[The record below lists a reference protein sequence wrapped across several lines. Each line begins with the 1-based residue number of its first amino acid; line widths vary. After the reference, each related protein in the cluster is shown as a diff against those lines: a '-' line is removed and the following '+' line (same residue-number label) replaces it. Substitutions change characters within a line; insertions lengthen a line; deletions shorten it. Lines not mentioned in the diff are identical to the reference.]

1 MEELTHKDILELEIW
16 RNRQMNKKPKA
27 STLNNFAS
35 AWNRLIKTSID
46 KGYLSE
52 NAKIPRLS
60 TQGEKSN
67 PRPTFSRS
75 EIDNLLVF
83 METWS
88 LGGRNDLE
96 KNVNAT
102 T

>member
-1 MEELTHKDILELEIW
+1 
-16 RNRQMNKKPKA
+16 MNKKPKA
-27 STLNNFAS
+27 NTLNNFAS
-35 AWNRLIKTSID
+35 TRNRLIKTAID

-67 PRPTFSRS
+67 PRPAFSRS
-75 EIDNLLVF
+75 EIDNLLLF
-83 METWS
+83 IETWS

-96 KNVNAT
+96 KEK
-102 T
+102 